1 MPRQDNIER
10 LQRAIETEGERIND
24 RFKAG
29 KIPDKEDYREMDRL
43 KRALRSE
50 RIQATK
56 EARRTDPLLNKTVGL
71 KITEPEYDKLLEIAE
86 ARSMNISD
94 LIRGMIRDH
103 LFAKVEGEGQ
113 NKG

>member
-56 EARRTDPLLNKTVGL
+56 EARRTDPLLDKTCSVKVSEAEYGKLL
-71 KITEPEYDKLLEIAE
+71 KIAE
-86 ARSMNISD
+86 GRGVNISD
-94 LIRGMIRDH
+94 LIRGLIRDH
-103 LFAKVEGEGQ
+103 LFAKVEEEGE

>member
-1 MPRQDNIER
+1 MTRQENIER
-10 LQRAIETEGERIND
+10 LQRAIETEEERIND

-29 KIPDKEDYREMDRL
+29 KIPGKEDYRELDRL

-56 EARRTDPLLNKTVGL
+56 EARRTNPLLDKRFSV
-71 KITEPEYDKLLEIAE
+71 KVSEAEYDKLLKIAE
-86 ARSMNISD
+86 GRGANISD
-94 LIRGMIRDH
+94 LIRGMIREH
-103 LFAKVEGEGQ
+103 LFEQVEGEGE

>member
-1 MPRQDNIER
+1 MSRQGEIER
-10 LQRAIETEGERIND
+10 LQKAIETEEERIND

-56 EARRTDPLLNKTVGL
+56 EAKRTDPLLDKTCSV
-71 KITEPEYDKLLEIAE
+71 KISGVEYDKLLEVAE
-86 ARSMNISD
+86 ARNMNISD
-94 LIRGMIRDH
+94 LIRVLIRDH
-103 LFAKVEGEGQ
+103 LSTKVEEEGQ

>member
-1 MPRQDNIER
+1 MTRQDNIER

-56 EARRTDPLLNKTVGL
+56 EAKRTDPLLDKTCSV
-71 KITEPEYDKLLEIAE
+71 KISGVEYDKLLEVAE
-86 ARSMNISD
+86 ARNMNISD
-94 LIRGMIRDH
+94 LIRVLIRDH
-103 LFAKVEGEGQ
+103 LSTKVEEEGQ

>member
-1 MPRQDNIER
+1 MPRQGKIEE
-10 LQRAIETEGERIND
+10 LQRAIEAEEERIND
-24 RFKAG
+24 RFRAG

-56 EARRTDPLLNKTVGL
+56 EAKRTDPLLDKRFSV
-71 KITEPEYDKLLEIAE
+71 KVSEAEYDKLLEIAA
-86 ARSMNISD
+86 ARNMNFSD

-103 LFAKVEGEGQ
+103 LFAKVGVEGE

>member
-1 MPRQDNIER
+1 MTRQDNIER
-10 LQRAIETEGERIND
+10 LQRAIETEEERIND

-29 KIPDKEDYREMDRL
+29 KIPDKEDYRELDRL

-56 EARRTDPLLNKTVGL
+56 EARRTDPLL
-71 KITEPEYDKLLEIAE
+71 TERFSVKVSEEEYVQIQREAE
-86 ARSMNISD
+86 AKGMNISD
-94 LIRGMIRDH
+94 FIRGLIRDH
-103 LFAKVEGEGQ
+103 LAKVEEEAQ

>member
-1 MPRQDNIER
+1 MSRQENIER
-10 LQRAIETEGERIND
+10 LQRAIGTEEERINGL
-24 RFKAG
+24 FKAG

-56 EARRTDPLLNKTVGL
+56 EAKRTDPLLDKTCSV
-71 KITEPEYDKLLEIAE
+71 KISGVEYDKLLEVAE
-86 ARSMNISD
+86 ARNMNISD
-94 LIRGMIRDH
+94 LIRVLIRDH
-103 LFAKVEGEGQ
+103 LSTKVEEEGQ

>member
-10 LQRAIETEGERIND
+10 LQRAIETEEERIND

-50 RIQATK
+50 RTQATK
-56 EARRTDPLLNKTVGL
+56 EARRTDPLLDKRFSV
-71 KITEPEYDKLLEIAE
+71 KVSEPEYDKLLEIAK
-86 ARSMNISD
+86 ARNVNMSD

-103 LFAKVEGEGQ
+103 LFAKVEVEGK